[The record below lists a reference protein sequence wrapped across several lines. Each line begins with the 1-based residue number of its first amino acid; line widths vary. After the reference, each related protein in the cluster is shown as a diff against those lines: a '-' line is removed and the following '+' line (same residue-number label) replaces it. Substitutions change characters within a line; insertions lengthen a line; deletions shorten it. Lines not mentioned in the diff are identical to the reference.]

1 MYDAFWR
8 RLTWAACHQLVQ
20 FIWFCTSMIGG
31 GWQVSAWGAVHM
43 AAALVGTGWTIF
55 YHKQA
60 GNGQVDI
67 HVRVDRQRAVTDHC
81 NSQTLQWSTFIEQQ
95 AVLTLQS

>member
-1 MYDAFWR
+1 MLSVGAIHFEDR
-8 RLTWAACHQLVQ
+8 
-20 FIWFCTSMIGG
+20 FCASIKDRIGG

-67 HVRVDRQRAVTDHC
+67 HIRVDRQRAVTDHC
-81 NSQTLQWSTFIEQQ
+81 NSQTLQ
-95 AVLTLQS
+95 